1 MKKANLLLLTLFL
14 ASCDAGIGT
23 GFISKLVPKLLFSS
37 TSLSTE
43 VGTNITV
50 TWTSENTSSC
60 IASGAWSGSK
70 EPSGSENININTV
83 GSNEFLLTCQ
93 GPSNKT
99 ASSSLIVYG
108 QKIFTG
114 RVIDGYIRDAKVYI
128 DRNNNFINDE
138 NEPFTYSDNEG
149 LFELQYQP
157 GTIISEGGFDIL
169 TGNLVDKLTLS
180 LPLYGYTEYKTV
192 TPLTSLLTFF
202 ENRANLN
209 LSLGID
215 SSIDL
220 SSIDPEAM
228 KNEGPLYA
236 YLYEKGNQIALL
248 ALGIQ
253 VFAEGQYGNS
263 DTSEMAFKSI
273 ASILEE
279 NYLSLEKRV
288 DIESPDFIGDV
299 IDHFILFRSE
309 ENLNIIKPQENLV
322 THLKDILSSLLPIV
336 ELKSSQDTTTEI
348 FNFATSILMEDI
360 RKVASD
366 TFGDGLINN
375 YMESITSYIAY
386 NQSLNEIDLYPNTEL
401 NFDNISLPITTQ
413 TLEINED
420 KGISDSTV
428 FVNNYTLLTNENNLP
443 ITLSN
448 LEFNNGQ
455 FTADVMVD
463 PSFYS
468 FERLSA
474 FELNLNSSGALVL
487 NDDAVK
493 MDIFGHSFGNNK
505 GTNDYN
511 LVWISPL
518 ALNTLENQ
526 KIATLRFQLQQ
537 LNQSDINLV
546 VESTLIGGEKNSI
559 NSEES
564 AKNKTVYTLIGSQSE
579 INI

>member
-202 ENRANLN
+202 ENRTNLN

-220 SSIDPEAM
+220 SSIDPEAS
-228 KNEGPLYA
+228 KNEGPVYA

-288 DIESPDFIGDV
+288 DIESPDFIGKV

-322 THLKDILSSLLPIV
+322 THLKDIMSSLLPIV

-366 TFGDGLINN
+366 TFEDELMNN
-375 YMESITSYIAY
+375 YRESITSYIAY

-413 TLEINED
+413 TPEINED

-493 MDIFGHSFGNNK
+493 MDIFGHSFANNK
-505 GTNDYN
+505 GTDDYN

-526 KIATLRFQLQQ
+526 KIATLSFQLQQ

-564 AKNKTVYTLIGSQSE
+564 TKNKTVYTLIASQSE